1 MNYSTMKEL
10 WHAKV
15 KNFGPVAE
23 NAKVIDPQEQIQNE
37 KQKFCMWLVNS
48 NADIDDEL
56 NELLNMSDAFFAEM
70 KNAEEKKFKEF
81 CEWSESDN
89 FDAELEH
96 CLSKKCHTD
105 TKLRGGAKAGRRHKK
120 RKNPLLTVKWEKRR
134 KLSQRKDQIER
145 RRSGEVKKIRSVAYR
160 AVQCTID
167 DFDERQYDRFE
178 TEKLVACEY
187 NDCLLMETEKREYP
201 SICCELG
208 QFSNGFKAMTD
219 FVVPE
224 LKNMITRED
233 QYSKC
238 FEKNAVAINTQMSYA
253 SIGLDAKP
261 HDDKEDSKKSAER
274 KREQKK

>member
-1 MNYSTMKEL
+1 MNYSTMKDL
-10 WHAKV
+10 
-15 KNFGPVAE
+15 
-23 NAKVIDPQEQIQNE
+23 QEQIQNE

-48 NADIDDEL
+48 HADIDD
-56 NELLNMSDAFFAEM
+56 ELLNMSDAFFAEM
-70 KNAEEKKFKEF
+70 KNTEEKKFKEF
-81 CEWSESDN
+81 CQWRESDN
-89 FDAELEH
+89 FDAELEL
-96 CLSKKCHTD
+96 CLSKKYHTD

-120 RKNPLLTVKWEKRR
+120 RKKPALTVYWQKRR
-134 KLSQRKDQIER
+134 KLSQKKDRNER
-145 RRSGEVKKIRSVAYR
+145 FRRGDEVKKIRSVAYR

-224 LKNMITRED
+224 LKNMVTRED

-238 FEKNAVAINTQMSYA
+238 FEEECSCNKHTNVLCEHRFRRQTS
-253 SIGLDAKP
+253 
-261 HDDKEDSKKSAER
+261 
-274 KREQKK
+274 